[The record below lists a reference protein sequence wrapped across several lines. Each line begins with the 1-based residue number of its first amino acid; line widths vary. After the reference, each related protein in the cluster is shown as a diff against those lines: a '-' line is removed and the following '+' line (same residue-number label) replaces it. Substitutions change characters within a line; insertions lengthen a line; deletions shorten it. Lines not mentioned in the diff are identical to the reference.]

1 MWILSK
7 HSTTVTEKKLM
18 EIRPTHGVPK
28 KIVDANIHYKDTVVQ
43 VITPDGKSE
52 LFEVIVGV
60 LQGDTLALFLFIIA
74 LDYALREVIREK
86 SISFML
92 KKRQVSRESAT
103 FITDTDFAYDLALL
117 SNQMEQAQF
126 F

>member
-1 MWILSK
+1 
-7 HSTTVTEKKLM
+7 M

-74 LDYALREVIREK
+74 LDYALWEVIWEK

-117 SNQMEQAQF
+117 SNQMEQPQF